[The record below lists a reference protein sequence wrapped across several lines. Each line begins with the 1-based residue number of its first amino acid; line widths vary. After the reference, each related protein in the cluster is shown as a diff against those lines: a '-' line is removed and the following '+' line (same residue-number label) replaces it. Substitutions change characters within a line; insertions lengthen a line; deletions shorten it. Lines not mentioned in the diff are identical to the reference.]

1 MTLGSGDLGAGCHP
15 QAVTVGNASVA
26 KQGFN
31 PNLPSWCLSE
41 SLGVATS
48 VFSPT
53 EWAPHVSTALALFS
67 PGELMRLRGKGW
79 GGTRKFTRECACV
92 YAFPWHRRWGGEGLG
107 QAGWCPGGGE

>member
-1 MTLGSGDLGAGCHP
+1 MTLGSGDLGSGCHP

-41 SLGVATS
+41 SLGVAAS

-53 EWAPHVSTALALFS
+53 ERASPISTPLAVLS
-67 PGELMRLRGKGW
+67 PGRLTGLRGKWW
-79 GGTRKFTRECACV
+79 GGRRKFTRECTCV
-92 YAFPWHRRWGGEGLG
+92 YAFPWA
-107 QAGWCPGGGE
+107 QAMG